1 MMWIILTTTS
11 RHLPSPSLFRC
22 CLRQK
27 CLIQSSPSDVAH
39 VSRDKFALYLPLC
52 TVERKLISLSR
63 GPPHAGV
70 SPPPRRF
77 PLRSVSCLLPRAHAH
92 RTGNGNHLLPHC
104 LVRLLEGWVVSVG
117 NARILATLVLGCPLV
132 FPHLPHLPLLPI
144 VLVLPHH
151 VLHSE
156 SGNHLNILNSRS
168 QNAIT
173 LSQDSVV
180 VFCDISPL
188 PDELWV
194 SLVLLRRT
202 GHDLCFSSL

>member
-1 MMWIILTTTS
+1 MQWACARGS
-11 RHLPSPSLFRC
+11 RRETERRGNLLGGGDTPACGGPREREINFLSTVQSGRYRANLSLETC
-22 CLRQK
+22 
-27 CLIQSSPSDVAH
+27 A
-39 VSRDKFALYLPLC
+39 
-52 TVERKLISLSR
+52 T
-63 GPPHAGV
+63 
-70 SPPPRRF
+70 
-77 PLRSVSCLLPRAHAH
+77 
-92 RTGNGNHLLPHC
+92 GNHLLPHC

-202 GHDLCFSSL
+202 GHDLCFFVIVTFSVGSRSEDTWK